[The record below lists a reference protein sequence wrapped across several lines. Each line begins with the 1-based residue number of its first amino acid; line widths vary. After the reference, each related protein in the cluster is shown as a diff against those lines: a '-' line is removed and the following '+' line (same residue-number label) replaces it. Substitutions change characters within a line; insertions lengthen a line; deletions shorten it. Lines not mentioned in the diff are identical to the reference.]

1 MTDINF
7 EIIYPG
13 IYVYKNTFKN
23 VGLFLEDAKELQDWQ
38 DWYTFGKM
46 QALQI
51 PPLHVPEE
59 TFPSIESFYS
69 GDRNPYLATGDLG
82 HIHENEFFMVKEI
95 EDIFYAV
102 TSHFVNQ
109 ENITSSNWY
118 KNSPSI
124 NRYIADNGISENY
137 AMNLHTDFVQTER
150 DWPGKK
156 YLITTTYYLNDN
168 YEGGEIVFK
177 INDNYITYKPKAGD
191 VIVFRSSDP
200 YYHGVK
206 KPLGADRYM
215 IRNFWEYLYDGSP
228 EWLENEKK
236 YGKDKWMEMEQ
247 ERIKVD
253 RHKHSFE
260 IEALHEQIVSG
271 EHK

>member
-1 MTDINF
+1 MTDLKY

-13 IYVYKNTFKN
+13 IYVYKNTFKD
-23 VGLFLEDAKELQDWQ
+23 VEIFLENVKKFKDWQ
-38 DWYTFGKM
+38 DWYTFGQM
-46 QALQI
+46 MALQI
-51 PPLHVPEE
+51 PILHIPEQ
-59 TFPSIESFYS
+59 TFPSIQSFYS
-69 GDRNPYLATGDLG
+69 GDRSPYLANENSNS
-82 HIHENEFFMVKEI
+82 HNSNEFSMAKEI

-102 TSHFVNQ
+102 TSHFISK
-109 ENITSSNWY
+109 ENITSDNWY
-118 KNSPSI
+118 KHSPSI
-124 NRYIADNGISENY
+124 NRYIADSGISENY
-137 AMNLHTDFVQTER
+137 AMNLHTDFIQTEK

-177 INDNYITYKPKAGD
+177 INDDYITYKPKAGD

-228 EWLENEKK
+228 EWLKNQEK

-260 IEALHEQIVSG
+260 IEAFHEQIVLG
-271 EHK
+271 DHK